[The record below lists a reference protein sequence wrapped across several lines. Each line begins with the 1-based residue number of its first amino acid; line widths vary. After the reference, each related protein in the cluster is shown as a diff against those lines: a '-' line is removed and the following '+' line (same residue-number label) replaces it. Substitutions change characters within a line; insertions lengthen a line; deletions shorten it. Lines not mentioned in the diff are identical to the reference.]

1 MARTRLPTCGEGY
14 VESPER
20 KGGKT
25 GKEHATYLRDV
36 LDDNNLEFVSIG
48 LEDLTKVSGLAL
60 RAHGAAHGEPCLEEG
75 FDDPYSD
82 VAVRACDED
91 LS

>member
-1 MARTRLPTCGEGY
+1 MHLP
-14 VESPER
+14 VSPR
-20 KGGKT
+20 DRGVQPQPWTQHSGR
-25 GKEHATYLRDV
+25 ATYLRDV
-36 LDDNNLEFVSIG
+36 PDDDG
-48 LEDLTKVSGLAL
+48 LELVAMLLEELAQVPSLAL